1 MKIVIVGLGKVGR
14 ALTEQLT
21 AEGHDIVAID
31 ENPQRTEDIVNVHDV
46 RGVTGNGACYA
57 VQQEACEHGADLLI
71 ATTSSDEINILACLV
86 AKKDRNPAHDRPHPQ
101 PGV

>member
-1 MKIVIVGLGKVGR
+1 MQIVIVGLGKVGR

-31 ENPQRTEDIVNVHDV
+31 NDAELTEDIVNVYDV
-46 RGVTGNGACYA
+46 RGVAGNGACYD
-57 VQQEACEHGADLLI
+57 VQREAFEDGADLLI

-86 AKKDRNPAHDRPHPQ
+86 A
-101 PGV
+101 